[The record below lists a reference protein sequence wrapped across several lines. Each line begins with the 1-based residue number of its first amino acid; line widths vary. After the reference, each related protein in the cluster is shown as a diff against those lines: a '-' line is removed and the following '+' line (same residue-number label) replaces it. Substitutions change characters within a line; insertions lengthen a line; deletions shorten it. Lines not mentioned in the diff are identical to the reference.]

1 MRNSS
6 AIAIEGI
13 SLLSL
18 LILTMPVFLT
28 VPISED
34 YLKFK
39 PFSEVDSVTSLDDCC
54 ALLIGYSVPVNKLLG
69 FGITVCLVLLS
80 RLPSKGAKLF
90 TLSLVILAVGL
101 FGPLIREFT

>member
-1 MRNSS
+1 M
-6 AIAIEGI
+6 AIEGI

-34 YLKFK
+34 YRKFK
-39 PFSEVDSVTSLDDCC
+39 LFAFTSEVDSVTSLDDYC
-54 ALLIGYSVPVNKLLG
+54 ALLIGYNVPVNKLPG

-80 RLPSKGAKLF
+80 WLLSRGAKLF
-90 TLSLVILAVGL
+90 ALSFAILAVGL
-101 FGPLIREFT
+101 FGPLIKEFT